1 MRRLSVDLHAAE
13 GDNWRDK
20 LPTDEND
27 DDRYLAYVIAK
38 DKSFHDDHPLWYRTR
53 GNHLYLDACF
63 VLAIRTYSLCI
74 ELQPSN
80 LLAHLNRAAC
90 YLKMFEVSRRRPS
103 SYRICTA
110 VRLS

>member
-1 MRRLSVDLHAAE
+1 MSIALNAAE

-20 LPTDEND
+20 LPNDEND
-27 DDRYLAYVIAK
+27 DDRYLAYVTAK
-38 DKSFHDDHPLWYRTR
+38 DKTFDENHAVWYRTR
-53 GNHLYLDACF
+53 GNHLYLDACY

-74 ELQPSN
+74 EREPGN

-90 YLKMFEVSRRRPS
+90 YLKMFEVSGRDRLE
-103 SYRICTA
+103 YTL